1 MKKLVLFAA
10 IVAAVSFSAC
20 KKAATEEVAPVIED
34 AIIVEEVAPEEEV
47 IVADSVAVEVAPAVA
62 E

>member
-10 IVAAVSFSAC
+10 IVAVVSFSAC
-20 KKAATEEVAPVIED
+20 KKTATEEVAPVIEE
-34 AIIVEEVAPEEEV
+34 AIIVEEVVPEEEIIAV
-47 IVADSVAVEVAPAVA
+47 DSVAVEVAPAVA